1 MNPVLGLTV
10 ADTLRCDSLSLVEW
24 KSQSDYDYSRELV
37 TPDFNLMQWITEKVQ
52 RFLSQFF
59 DVSIDEDYVRLI
71 WIITGVIVLAAII
84 YLLVRYR
91 PKLFGSTGKNKEY
104 YPEEDTIY
112 GIDFEKAIRHA
123 LDNENY
129 HEAVRMVYLQT
140 LRYLSDNDYINWQ
153 IFKTPTQYIVE
164 MQNDTFRTFSMN
176 FVRVRY
182 GNYDADVSLC
192 ETMQDLQDTLRQ
204 QCPPKEGVEKGGE
217 E

>member
-71 WIITGVIVLAAII
+71 WIIAGVIVLAAII

-104 YPEEDTIY
+104 YH
-112 GIDFEKAIRHA
+112 KH
-123 LDNENY
+123 
-129 HEAVRMVYLQT
+129 
-140 LRYLSDNDYINWQ
+140 S
-153 IFKTPTQYIVE
+153 
-164 MQNDTFRTFSMN
+164 
-176 FVRVRY
+176 
-182 GNYDADVSLC
+182 
-192 ETMQDLQDTLRQ
+192 
-204 QCPPKEGVEKGGE
+204 
-217 E
+217 